1 MKFEN
6 RRHAGRLLA
15 HQLSRYAHADN
26 VIVLGIP
33 RGGVPVAFEIA
44 KELNAPLDIFLSR
57 KLGVPG
63 QEELAFGAIAAG
75 DGRFLDK
82 QVVEAAGI
90 TPEEIE
96 RITHDTA
103 EKLQERAL
111 LYRNGRPP
119 APVEG
124 RTVIL
129 VDDGIATGASIYAAI
144 CALREMKPK
153 YLIVAVPVAPKSTC
167 DWLCPYTDK
176 LVALHTPAHFY
187 AVGQFYREF
196 SQVSDDEVVALLK
209 EADSRFAHR
218 TTAQD
223 SPGNDHA
230 SSRSGH
236 AHQGSSH

>member
-6 RRHAGRLLA
+6 RQQAGRLLA
-15 HQLSRYAHADN
+15 HELSRYAHADN

-33 RGGVPVAFEIA
+33 RGGVPIAFEIA

-75 DGRFLDK
+75 DGRFLDR
-82 QVVEAAGI
+82 QVIEAAGI
-90 TPEEIE
+90 TPEEIDQ
-96 RITHDTA
+96 ITRATT
-103 EKLQERAL
+103 EKLQERAQ
-111 LYRNGRPP
+111 LYRSGRPP
-119 APVEG
+119 ALIEG

-144 CALREMKPK
+144 CALREMKPRS
-153 YLIVAVPVAPKSTC
+153 LIVAVPVAPKSTC
-167 DWLCPYTDK
+167 NWLRQYTDE

-196 SQVSDDEVVALLK
+196 SQISDDEVVALLK
-209 EADSRFAHR
+209 EADSRFANR
-218 TTAQD
+218 VPAQD

-230 SSRSGH
+230 SSVSGH
-236 AHQGSSH
+236 AHH